1 MPEVNFSEYFV
12 GFLSD
17 TLYLAGIPLL
27 MATVGALVIAIFQ
40 ALTQIQ
46 DQNLSQTVK
55 IVVIVIVFMVSGTS
69 LIQPLVIRTEAVFA
83 DIDKF

>member
-1 MPEVNFSEYFV
+1 MSEVNFSEYIV
-12 GFLSD
+12 GFLYD

-27 MATVGALVIAIFQ
+27 MATLGALAVAIFQ

-55 IVVIVIVFMVSGTS
+55 IVVIVIVFMVSGTA
-69 LIQPLVIRTEAVFA
+69 LVQPLVIRTEAVFS
-83 DIDKF
+83 DIHRF

>member
-1 MPEVNFSEYFV
+1 MSEVNFSEYFV

-27 MATVGALVIAIFQ
+27 MATLGALAIAIFQ

-55 IVVIVIVFMVSGTS
+55 IVVIVLVFMAVGAS

-83 DIDKF
+83 DIAKF

>member
-1 MPEVNFSEYFV
+1 MHEVNFSEYFV
-12 GFLSD
+12 GFLFD

-27 MATVGALVIAIFQ
+27 MATLGALAVAIFQ

-55 IVVIVIVFMVSGTS
+55 IVVIVIVFMVAGTS
-69 LIQPLVIRTEAVFA
+69 LVQPLVLRTDLVFS
-83 DIDKF
+83 DIHRF